1 MYDCMHISYATN
13 IQKVEK
19 SKKQSMT
26 GTMIRRIWLQNKWQV
41 ATNGEARK
49 YTVHA
54 LWWFTSLKGEF
65 LAISTGARR
74 LNWTLAELY
83 NVCTKLH
90 WFDLLSWD
98 LYQHTYILLSKHC
111 VHCSVGR
118 GRGSKLVKAMVFA
131 STLHQ
136 RVKVS
141 TNEEDPIINIFL
153 VTHKLFIDELMIRQ

>member
-1 MYDCMHISYATN
+1 MCVCFMYDCMHISYATN

-74 LNWTLAELY
+74 LKLDAGWIIQCLHKATLIRSLELGPLSTY
-83 NVCTKLH
+83 LYIIKQALH
-90 WFDLLSWD
+90 TLPSGSGEGDGACKSDGICWLS
-98 LYQHTYILLSKHC
+98 I
-111 VHCSVGR
+111 
-118 GRGSKLVKAMVFA
+118 A
-131 STLHQ
+131 ST
-136 RVKVS
+136 S
-141 TNEEDPIINIFL
+141 
-153 VTHKLFIDELMIRQ
+153 